1 MTCDRLEPDFPCS
14 GLRSFWLSCAAF
26 AAVVAE
32 VDAAVRFLTDFDIE
46 ISIRQ
51 GGGPPPPPTEA
62 PPRRESRRGGITA
75 RFRRP
80 GLTAVPLEL
89 QPIATPFCRALC
101 RLMRACGRTLQ
112 PRARAR
118 PKGDRAERQSLASS
132 SGAANRE

>member
-51 GGGPPPPPTEA
+51 AAALPPHHRSPTSAREPAGRDHSALQA
-62 PPRRESRRGGITA
+62 PGIDRSTA
-75 RFRRP
+75 RIAADCHSF
-80 GLTAVPLEL
+80 L
-89 QPIATPFCRALC
+89 Q
-101 RLMRACGRTLQ
+101 GTLQ
-112 PRARAR
+112 VNAGVWSHSA
-118 PKGDRAERQSLASS
+118 
-132 SGAANRE
+132 